1 MQRSALRFLRTAPLL
16 AIALGAVAG
25 LGLSLGTPAGP
36 AFAQDTKCARPRA
49 PEVPNGEK
57 ATDVQMVGTNQRMKL
72 YQIAVQTFLE
82 CVETQRAAIG
92 TVARDMK
99 LRRLDK
105 QRDEVTTE
113 LKATAEKYN
122 DQVRIYKTR
131 KGLVDAPPAEGAGPD
146 PAKPEKASPGAPKAP
161 PGAP

>member
-1 MQRSALRFLRTAPLL
+1 M
-16 AIALGAVAG
+16 
-25 LGLSLGTPAGP
+25 
-36 AFAQDTKCARPRA
+36 
-49 PEVPNGEK
+49 PNGEK

-82 CVETQRAAIG
+82 CVETQRASIG

-105 QRDEVTTE
+105 QRDEVTAE

-122 DQVRIYKTR
+122 DQVRIYKAK
-131 KGLVDAPPAEGAGPD
+131 KGLVDAPPAEGASPE
-146 PAKPEKASPGAPKAP
+146 PTRPEKATPAAPKAP
-161 PGAP
+161 PGSRS